1 MDSRDQRFIVGV
13 TCAGLGLGVGWAAS
27 LHARKRQEMA
37 RERRQNAGE
46 LAIGTTHIL
55 LYLELS

>member
-1 MDSRDQRFIVGV
+1 MGV